1 MRPLLPKFNDFQM
14 KPGMDSQN
22 TTVPKINSPRLDQ
35 SDIPE
40 KSDDQPTVS
49 AEPKPTL
56 SASFIVDVNIPD
68 GTVVA
73 PKDTFIKVRT
83 NKM

>member
-1 MRPLLPKFNDFQM
+1 M
-14 KPGMDSQN
+14 KPGMESQN
-22 TTVPKINSPRLDQ
+22 TPVPKMNSPEETPRLDQ

-40 KSDDQPTVS
+40 LSDDQPTVS

-73 PKDTFIKVRT
+73 PKDTFIKVRI
-83 NKM
+83 NVM